1 MVLFSSGDL
10 GEDGTNTVTPP
21 GSAKNVLTIGASTTG
36 SMGSDPEGSV
46 PSFSSKG
53 STLDGR
59 IKPDMVAPGVML
71 CSARAEEASSAQG
84 ESCSSTTHSD
94 GTTPLYMALNG
105 SSMATAVAAGGAT
118 MVRQYLR
125 TDVGIT
131 EPRSDL
137 IKALLINGAEAVSYT
152 HLTLPTKRIV

>member
-1 MVLFSSGDL
+1 MSLLSGHQQQAQW
-10 GEDGTNTVTPP
+10 VR
-21 GSAKNVLTIGASTTG
+21 S
-36 SMGSDPEGSV
+36 EGSV
-46 PSFSSKG
+46 PDFSSKG

-137 IKALLINGAEAVSYT
+137 IKALLLMERRILVSKYSNPSEAGVK
-152 HLTLPTKRIV
+152 LTLQIQLPQ